1 MADAEDLAAEAIR
14 RSPDPEAFFKPVC
27 DFVDAIKDDLETKE
41 LFSLYVQDEL
51 SSARWLMHACE
62 ALNGP
67 APRSSAQVGNCSAE
81 SIV

>member
-1 MADAEDLAAEAIR
+1 MHNEKMRGSI
-14 RSPDPEAFFKPVC
+14 SPVC

-41 LFSLYVQDEL
+41 LFGLYVRDEL

-67 APRSSAQVGNCSAE
+67 APRASMQTRTSAE